1 MARLDEMNDPKKP
14 NQLPP
19 GTAKEVGTHDE
30 SDFNDADNDD
40 DDDAD
45 DGMTDDADTSDF
57 E

>member
-1 MARLDEMNDPKKP
+1 MAQPLSDPPRQP

-19 GTAKEVGTHDE
+19 GTAKEVGTHTE
-30 SDFNDADNDD
+30 SDFNEADNDD

-57 E
+57 D